1 MESPLDKGFRK
12 ITGANKMKVNSDLR
26 VSSNQGG
33 QGIQEEKGGK
43 KGEKNAGSPISD
55 LRADLEMKE

>member
-1 MESPLDKGFRK
+1 
-12 ITGANKMKVNSDLR
+12 MKENSDLR